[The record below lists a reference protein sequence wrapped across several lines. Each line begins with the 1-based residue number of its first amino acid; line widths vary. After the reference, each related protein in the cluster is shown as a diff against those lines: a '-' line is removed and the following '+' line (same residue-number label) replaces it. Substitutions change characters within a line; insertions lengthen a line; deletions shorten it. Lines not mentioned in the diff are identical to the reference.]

1 MRRFQLAKMSTMILG
16 ITVVLLPVPVIMA
29 GVSFRYGPPKLLW
42 VAAFMALVWVAVWLL
57 FRPSEFVLS
66 RAGLEIRWPMRPA
79 WRLALAD
86 IDSVEIVSGDDFRRE
101 YGRGARVGAGG
112 LWGGFGWLVTKK
124 GALRMYVSRV
134 DELVLV
140 YPKSGRTLMIT
151 PDRPE
156 LFVESLRELLAR

>member
-1 MRRFQLAKMSTMILG
+1 MRRFQLAKMSAVILVL
-16 ITVVLLPVPVIMA
+16 TVLLFPVPVIMA
-29 GVSFRYGPPKLLW
+29 GVGFRYGPPTLLW
-42 VAAFMALVWVAVWLL
+42 VAAFMALVWVTVWLL

-79 WRLALAD
+79 SLLPLAD
-86 IDSVEIVSGDDFRRE
+86 IDSVEIVSGDDFRRD

-134 DELVLV
+134 DQFVLV
-140 YPKSGRTLMIT
+140 YPKTGRTLMIT
-151 PDRPE
+151 PDRAE